1 MAKLLTLLVVCE
13 LLLRIALAAHVLLR
27 RVKRPAVTTAWVLLL
42 LFLPVASVVAYLLLG
57 ETWFGRTRTRR
68 HRLVLALLDVPEHH
82 GHRDPKASL
91 VTLDES
97 DRQLASLAEKV
108 SHVAPTGGNEL
119 NLTGD
124 SAEAIRHMCADIDA
138 ARHSVHLLT
147 YIYLDDDA
155 GRQVAEALQAA
166 CQRGVAC
173 RVLCD
178 AVGSAAFLK
187 STLAAQLCR
196 SGVQLHAALPVA
208 LLRRAL
214 SRIDLRN
221 HRKLLVLDG
230 EVAHVG
236 SMNIASASFAPEP
249 RYAPWIDCMVRAH
262 GPLVR
267 EVQLVFLEDW
277 FFETGE
283 DLSKLLEHHP
293 DLRPDG
299 VAAQFVASGPN
310 FENAAMTQ
318 LVQACLHVARH
329 RAVIT
334 TPYFVPD
341 IETVMAMCVA
351 ARRGVEVSLVV
362 PRRNNSHLVAAASR
376 GSYDVLL
383 DSGVRIFE
391 YTKGL
396 LHAKTLAVDDRL
408 SLVTSANL
416 DRRSFELNFEAS
428 MLVYDDRFT
437 GDLHRLQAGYMSD
450 CLEVDAAAW
459 RKRPVG
465 RRLLEG
471 AASLLSPLL

>member
-1 MAKLLTLLVVCE
+1 MAKLLALLVVCE
-13 LLLRIALAAHVLLR
+13 LLLRIGLAAHVLLR
-27 RVKRPAVTTAWVLLL
+27 RVKRPAVTAAWVLLL

-68 HRLVLALLDVPEHH
+68 HRQALALLDLPEHH
-82 GHRDPKASL
+82 GHNDPKAGVVS
-91 VTLDES
+91 LDES
-97 DRQLASLAEKV
+97 DKQLARLAEKV
-108 SHVAPTGGNEL
+108 SHATPTGGNHL
-119 NLTGD
+119 TLTGD
-124 SAEAIRHMCADIDA
+124 SAAAIAQMCTDIIA
-138 ARHSVHLLT
+138 AKHSVHLLT
-147 YIYLDDDA
+147 YIYLDDQA
-155 GRQVAEALQAA
+155 GRRVAEALQVAR
-166 CQRGVAC
+166 QGGVAC

-187 STLAAQLCR
+187 SRLAARLR
-196 SGVQLHAALPVA
+196 KSGIQLHAALPVD

-221 HRKLLVLDG
+221 HRKILVIDG

-236 SMNIASASFAPEP
+236 SMNIASESFAPAP
-249 RYAPWIDCMVRAH
+249 RYAPWVDCTVRAC
-262 GPLVR
+262 GPLAR

-277 FFETGE
+277 YFETGE
-283 DLSKLLEHHP
+283 DLRDLLQHYP
-293 DLRPDG
+293 PVRTGG

-329 RAVIT
+329 RVIIT

-362 PRRNNSHLVAAASR
+362 PRRNNSKLVAVASR

-383 DSGVRIFE
+383 DCGVRIFE

-396 LHAKTLAVDDRL
+396 LHAKTLSVDDRL

-428 MLVYDDRFT
+428 MLVYDDKFT
-437 GDLHRLQAGYMSD
+437 EELHRLQVSYMND
-450 CLEVDAAAW
+450 CIEVDPKAW
-459 RKRPVG
+459 RTRPVG